1 VPALRRFARAL
12 VLNAGS
18 SSLKWSLLDAAREG
32 SRDGPELLDSGNE
45 RWGEDDP
52 AEPVFAH
59 LADRLRGLPPPDAIG
74 HRLVHGG
81 ARFRQAT
88 AVDDDARRELAAL
101 AEVDPLHT
109 ARALAGVDAAF
120 ATFPGLPE
128 VAAFDTTFHSTIPD
142 AAALYPV
149 PREWTDRY
157 GLRRYGF
164 HGLSVA
170 YAVRRAAP
178 LLGSPPRRLA
188 VCHLGSG
195 CSATAVL
202 DGRSVDTTMG
212 FTPLEGL
219 MMATR
224 SGSVDPG
231 ILLYLQRERGLTAE
245 EVEDALNRR
254 SGLLGVSGVSADL
267 REVQKAA
274 DAGDPRARLAHDM
287 FVHRLRRELGGLIA
301 TLGGLDALVFTGGIG
316 EHAHQIRAEA
326 VVPFADLGAILDPAK
341 NAAAIS
347 GKGDAE
353 ITAAG
358 ARVRTLVIEA
368 REDLSVLAEMERVL
382 G

>member
-1 VPALRRFARAL
+1 MAGARLERAL

-18 SSLKWSLLDAAREG
+18 SSLKWSLLDVRLDTLG
-32 SRDGPELLDSGNE
+32 SLVDSGNE
-45 RWGEDDP
+45 RWEEGAP
-52 AEPVFAH
+52 AEPVFA
-59 LADRLRGLPPPDAIG
+59 RLRSLPPPDAVG

-81 ARFRQAT
+81 ASHRQAIALDGPEGT
-88 AVDDDARRELAAL
+88 VRGDLARL

-109 ARALAGVDAAF
+109 ARALAGIDAAF
-120 ATFPGLPE
+120 AAFPGIPE
-128 VAAFDTTFHSTIPD
+128 VAAFDTSFHATIPD

-149 PREWTDRY
+149 PHEWTERY

-170 YAVRRAAP
+170 YAARRAGEM
-178 LLGSPPRRLA
+178 LGGLPRRLV

-224 SGSVDPG
+224 SGTVDPG

-245 EVEDALNRR
+245 EIEEGLNRR
-254 SGLLGVSGVSADL
+254 SGLLGVSGISADL
-267 REVQKAA
+267 REILQVAG
-274 DAGDPRARLAHDM
+274 AGDPRARLAYDL
-287 FVHRLRRELGGLIA
+287 FLHRLRRELGGLIA
-301 TLGGLDALVFTGGIG
+301 SLAGLDALVFTGGIG
-316 EHAHQIRAEA
+316 EHSPQVRADAA
-326 VVPFADLGAILDPAK
+326 VSFADLWLALDPEK
-341 NAAAIS
+341 NAAAVS

-353 ITAAG
+353 ISAPG

-368 REDLSVLAEMERVL
+368 REDLSVLAEIRRVL